1 MKHTVKVFAIAGL
14 ATLLLGSAGIASAAV
29 TFKLNHSTL
38 PTHGY
43 HLGAVRFAE
52 LVKERTKGEV
62 IIEVLHSAQLGAERE
77 SVEALQLGTLDLTLC
92 STAPVVGFTKA
103 FMAFDLPFIFAD
115 RDEAYKVLDGPIG
128 QKALADVEKNS
139 IIGLAYFE
147 NGFRHITNSKRPIVK
162 PEDLKGLKI
171 RTMENKIHM
180 ASFRAVGANPTP
192 MAFGEVFTALQ
203 QRTVDGQENPM
214 PLISD
219 GKYYEAQKYISMTG
233 HFYAAAPLLMSKASF
248 SKLTKE
254 QQQIVRDA
262 AKEATGYQ
270 RSLMK
275 EQENKARDNLKAN
288 GMEFAEVDKKV
299 WRDAMEPVY
308 KQFEKEIGA
317 DLVKSLRAQ

>member
-1 MKHTVKVFAIAGL
+1 MKYITAGFAA
-14 ATLLLGSAGIASAAV
+14 LLLCSAGIVSAA
-29 TFKLNHSTL
+29 TTLKLNHSVL

-43 HLGAVRFAE
+43 HLGAVRFAD

-62 IIEVLHSAQLGAERE
+62 VVEVLHSAQLGAERE
-77 SVEALQLGTLDLTLC
+77 SVEALQLGTLDLTIC
-92 STAPVVGFTKA
+92 STAPVVGFTKS

-128 QKALADVEKNS
+128 QKALAEVEKNS
-139 IIGLAYFE
+139 IIGLTFFE
-147 NGFRHITNSKRPIVK
+147 NGFRHITNSKRPIAK

-203 QRTVDGQENPM
+203 QKTVDGQENPM
-214 PLISD
+214 PLIYD
-219 GKYYEAQKYISMTG
+219 GKYYEAQKYLSLTG

-248 SKLTKE
+248 SKLTNE

-275 EQENKARDNLKAN
+275 EQEDKARDGLKAN
-288 GMEFAEVDKKV
+288 GMELLEVDKKI
-299 WRDAMEPVY
+299 WRDAMDPIY
-308 KQFEKEIGA
+308 KQFAQEIGP
-317 DLVKSLRAQ
+317 DLIKAIRAQ